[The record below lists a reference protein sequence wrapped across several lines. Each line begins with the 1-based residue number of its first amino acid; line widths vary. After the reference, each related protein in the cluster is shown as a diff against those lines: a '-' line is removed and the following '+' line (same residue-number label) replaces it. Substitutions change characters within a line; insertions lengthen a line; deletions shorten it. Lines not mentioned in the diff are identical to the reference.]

1 MVYTRHGDKFTG
13 AVALRLSREHRQDD
27 NRSEPSVHRFDRNV
41 LAVTQV
47 TCYTDYVA
55 NLTLA
60 IDDELLRRARI
71 RALESGTSVNAAV
84 RDFLVSYTRTSQQ
97 DATVQTLIGLAADA
111 GASSGEAERSWTRE
125 DIYEERTGS

>member
-1 MVYTRHGDKFTG
+1 M
-13 AVALRLSREHRQDD
+13 
-27 NRSEPSVHRFDRNV
+27 
-41 LAVTQV
+41 
-47 TCYTDYVA
+47 CYTDSVA

-97 DATVQTLIGLAADA
+97 DATVRTLIAMADDAAA
-111 GASSGEAERSWTRE
+111 ASGDGGRGWTRE
-125 DIYEERTGS
+125 DIYEERAGR

>member
-1 MVYTRHGDKFTG
+1 M
-13 AVALRLSREHRQDD
+13 
-27 NRSEPSVHRFDRNV
+27 
-41 LAVTQV
+41 
-47 TCYTDYVA
+47 A

-97 DATVQTLIGLAADA
+97 DVTVRTLITLADDS
-111 GASSGEAERSWTRE
+111 GASSGEAERSWARE
-125 DIYEERTGS
+125 DIYKERTGS

>member
-1 MVYTRHGDKFTG
+1 M
-13 AVALRLSREHRQDD
+13 
-27 NRSEPSVHRFDRNV
+27 
-41 LAVTQV
+41 
-47 TCYTDYVA
+47 A

-84 RDFLVSYTRTSQQ
+84 RDFLISYTGTSQQ
-97 DATVQTLIGLAADA
+97 DATVRTLITLAADS
-111 GASSGEAERSWTRE
+111 GASSEEGERSWTRE

>member
-1 MVYTRHGDKFTG
+1 MCLKPRSVCNDVAGIWIRRGETSRCRSILQLVTRI
-13 AVALRLSREHRQDD
+13 
-27 NRSEPSVHRFDRNV
+27 
-41 LAVTQV
+41 

-84 RDFLVSYTRTSQQ
+84 RDFLVAYTGPSQQ
-97 DATVQTLIGLAADA
+97 DSTVRTLIELAADA
-111 GASSGEAERSWTRE
+111 GATNGGGDRRWTRE
-125 DIYEERTGS
+125 DIYEERAGR

>member
-1 MVYTRHGDKFTG
+1 MLHK
-13 AVALRLSREHRQDD
+13 S
-27 NRSEPSVHRFDRNV
+27 DRD
-41 LAVTQV
+41 LPPTQV

-84 RDFLVSYTRTSQQ
+84 RDFLVAYTGTSQQ
-97 DATVQTLIGLAADA
+97 DATVGTLIALADDA
-111 GASSGEAERSWTRE
+111 GATSGDAGRSWTRE
-125 DIYEERTGS
+125 DIYEERTTS

>member
-1 MVYTRHGDKFTG
+1 MAYEPCVI
-13 AVALRLSREHRQDD
+13 SRI
-27 NRSEPSVHRFDRNV
+27 
-41 LAVTQV
+41 VTQY

-84 RDFLVSYTRTSQQ
+84 RDFLVTYTGTPQQ
-97 DATVQTLIGLAADA
+97 EATLRTLIALADDA
-111 GASSGEAERSWTRE
+111 SATSKGGRRSWTRE
-125 DIYEERTGS
+125 DIYEERAGR

>member
-1 MVYTRHGDKFTG
+1 MIRALTRQ
-13 AVALRLSREHRQDD
+13 L
-27 NRSEPSVHRFDRNV
+27 
-41 LAVTQV
+41 TQY

-84 RDFLVSYTRTSQQ
+84 RDFLIAYTGTSQP
-97 DATVQTLIGLAADA
+97 DATVRALIALADDA
-111 GASSGEAERSWTRE
+111 GATSGAAGRRWTRE
-125 DIYEERTGS
+125 DIYEERTGR

>member
-1 MVYTRHGDKFTG
+1 MSQVSGTDEGEPRGAGGLPQSVTR
-13 AVALRLSREHRQDD
+13 
-27 NRSEPSVHRFDRNV
+27 
-41 LAVTQV
+41 V

-84 RDFLVSYTRTSQQ
+84 RDFLVSYTGTTQQ
-97 DATVQTLIGLAADA
+97 DATVRMLIAHADGA
-111 GASSGEAERSWTRE
+111 GAISGDTGRRWTRE
-125 DIYEERTGS
+125 DIYEERAGP

>member
-1 MVYTRHGDKFTG
+1 M
-13 AVALRLSREHRQDD
+13 
-27 NRSEPSVHRFDRNV
+27 VHRSDRE
-41 LAVTQV
+41 ASVTQV

-97 DATVQTLIGLAADA
+97 DATVRTLIALAADSD
-111 GASSGEAERSWTRE
+111 ASSGEAERSWTRA
-125 DIYEERTGS
+125 DIYEERAAG

>member
-1 MVYTRHGDKFTG
+1 MPRDCSHGYLH
-13 AVALRLSREHRQDD
+13 AS
-27 NRSEPSVHRFDRNV
+27 P
-41 LAVTQV
+41 TQI

-84 RDFLVSYTRTSQQ
+84 RDFLVSYTGTSQQ
-97 DATVQTLIGLAADA
+97 DATVRTLISLADDA
-111 GASSGEAERSWTRE
+111 GAKSEDDGRSWSRA
-125 DIYEERTGS
+125 DIYEERTGH

>member
-1 MVYTRHGDKFTG
+1 MPQQVRGRSCPTPT
-13 AVALRLSREHRQDD
+13 SRTSTDD
-27 NRSEPSVHRFDRNV
+27 NRHEASVHRSDRD
-41 LAVTQV
+41 ASVTRV

-97 DATVQTLIGLAADA
+97 DATVRTLIAHAADS
-111 GASSGEAERSWTRE
+111 GASSGEAERSWTRA
-125 DIYEERTGS
+125 DIYEERTAR